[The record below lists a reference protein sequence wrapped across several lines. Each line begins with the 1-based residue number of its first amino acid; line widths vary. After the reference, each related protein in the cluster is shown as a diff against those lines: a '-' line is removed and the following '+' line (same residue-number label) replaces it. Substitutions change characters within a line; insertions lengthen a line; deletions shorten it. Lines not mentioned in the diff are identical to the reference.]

1 MSRKL
6 QKFNRMRKIKK
17 IFKDVR
23 TYFIVVLAI
32 PVIWLIY
39 QIIRYRILPTR
50 YIVIAVILLLIF
62 AGLLVLS
69 QYKAKK
75 KSVRIAGKVLI
86 VLLCAV
92 LLIGNVYY
100 MQTVSS
106 IMGVS
111 STEDTDVVSVVVLK
125 NSSYEYIEDLK
136 GKVFSTLATEDE
148 HVDSVLN
155 TIKATN
161 GETPEVKRY
170 PGILTWVNALYSGEV
185 SCLVMNESY
194 RAIIEEDYETFSDDT
209 RVIYSK
215 NYVTEIDNTTN
226 TDLTK
231 NTFSVYISGID
242 TYGTISTKSRSDVN
256 MIVTVNPTTKQ
267 ILLTSIPRDYYI
279 PFNVLGGE
287 RDKLTHSG
295 LYGVDETKGNVASYF
310 GIDIDYYVR
319 VNFTSLIEIVDAIG
333 GIEVDNPTAFGQF
346 EAGTIHLNGEQAL
359 AFSRERHAFAEGDRE
374 RGRNQM
380 RVITGIINKVISPS
394 IITNYMSL
402 LNSLHSS
409 FQTNLTDDQ
418 MISLLRMQ
426 INDMSAWNIESIS
439 VDGNGNTLYSPI
451 YGSSLYMM
459 VPDDASV
466 ETAKQKINQLYQ

>member
-1 MSRKL
+1 MSKNIRSV
-6 QKFNRMRKIKK
+6 NRMRNLKK

-23 TYFIVVLAI
+23 TYFMILLAVPIV
-32 PVIWLIY
+32 WLIY
-39 QIIRYRILPTR
+39 QIVRYRILPTR
-50 YIVIAVILLLIF
+50 YIVIIVALLLILF
-62 AGLLVLS
+62 ILMALM
-69 QYKAKK
+69 QYKSKK
-75 KSVRIAGKVLI
+75 KPVKIIGKVIIILLCI
-86 VLLCAV
+86 VLF
-92 LLIGNVYY
+92 IGNYTY
-100 MQTVSS
+100 MQTV
-106 IMGVS
+106 GVFGNVS
-111 STEDTDVVSVVVLK
+111 TTEDTDVVSVVVLK

-136 GKVFSTLATEDE
+136 GKVFSALATSDE
-148 HVDSVLN
+148 HVDNMLS

-161 GETPEVKRY
+161 GETPNVRRY
-170 PGILTWVNALYSGEV
+170 SGVLTWVNALYSGEV

-194 RAIIEEDYETFSDDT
+194 RSIIEDDYENFSDET

-215 NYVTEIDNTTN
+215 NYVTEVDTTTN

-256 MIVTVNPTTKQ
+256 MIVTVNPNTKQ

-295 LYGVDETKGNVASYF
+295 LYGVEETKGNVENYF
-310 GIDIDYYVR
+310 GVNIDYYVR
-319 VNFTSLIEIVDAIG
+319 VNFTSLIDIVDAIG
-333 GIEVDNPTAFGQF
+333 GIEVDNPRAFGEFSQ
-346 EAGTIHLNGEQAL
+346 GTIHLNGTQAL
-359 AFSRERHAFAEGDRE
+359 AFSRERHAFADGDKE

>member
-1 MSRKL
+1 MSKNIRSV
-6 QKFNRMRKIKK
+6 NRMRNLKK

-23 TYFIVVLAI
+23 TYFMVLLAI
-32 PVIWLIY
+32 PTIWLIY
-39 QIIRYRILPTR
+39 QIVRYRILPTR
-50 YIVIAVILLLIF
+50 YIVIIVALLLILF
-62 AGLLVLS
+62 ALMILM
-69 QYKAKK
+69 QYKSKK
-75 KSVRIAGKVLI
+75 KPVKIIGKVII
-86 VLLCAV
+86 VLLCIV
-92 LLIGNVYY
+92 LFIGNYTY
-100 MQTVSS
+100 MQTVG
-106 IMGVS
+106 IFGNVS
-111 STEDTDVVSVVVLK
+111 TTEDTDVVSVVVLK
-125 NSSYEYIEDLK
+125 NSSYKYVEDLK
-136 GKVFSTLATEDE
+136 GKVFSVLATSDE
-148 HVDSVLN
+148 HVDNMLS

-161 GETPEVKRY
+161 GETPNVRRY
-170 PGILTWVNALYSGEV
+170 SGILTWVNALYSGEV

-194 RAIIEEDYETFSDDT
+194 RSIIEDDYENFSDET

-215 NYVTEIDNTTN
+215 NYVTEVDSTTN

-256 MIVTVNPTTKQ
+256 MIVTVNPNTKQ

-295 LYGVDETKGNVASYF
+295 LYGVEETKGNVENYF
-310 GIDIDYYVR
+310 GVNIDYYVR
-319 VNFTSLIEIVDAIG
+319 VNFTSLIDIVDAIG
-333 GIEVDNPTAFGQF
+333 GIDVDNPTAFGEFSQ
-346 EAGTIHLNGEQAL
+346 GIIHLNGTQAL
-359 AFSRERHAFAEGDRE
+359 AFSRERHAFAEGDKE

-439 VDGNGNTLYSPI
+439 VDGNGSMLYSPI